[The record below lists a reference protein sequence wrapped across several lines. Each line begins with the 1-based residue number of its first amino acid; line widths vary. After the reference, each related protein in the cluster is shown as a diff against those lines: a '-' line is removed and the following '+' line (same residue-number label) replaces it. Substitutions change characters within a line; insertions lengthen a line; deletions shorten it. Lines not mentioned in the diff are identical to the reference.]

1 MARRIAIPSKRLAL
15 KIVGPRDAFL
25 ASRVQRAEVSSD
37 TPSTDID
44 ELGNPDHAGTV
55 EDIPSVTLPFSAFDT
70 GVKIFST
77 LTGQDPSSA
86 YPSGGVDIE
95 ELGEID
101 AVIYIR
107 DDDVANYAKSA
118 HARKLRIQDF
128 TFSYSVDGEGTED
141 YTATGTERRYF
152 KYNVVVEKFDS
163 GTTSFSLSSSPVQLK
178 NGDYCMSVILDGDY
192 LTEVDTADE
201 EGEYSISGTDIT
213 TYDTRSNE
221 LIAIYHTAGSGDSW
235 TDVSDDTM
243 PAAIQGKDIEIHI
256 SANEIPRVQSVTIN
270 GDLNVTEVREMGN
283 DKLVGYQ
290 SQVPIV
296 DGSLTVLDT
305 DEELID
311 LLTYGS
317 IGSGETEFGLNEYED
332 TAEIPL
338 EVKLTNPASGS
349 QVLKTVY
356 IPTIKV
362 IGDSYTANVNDNAV
376 QVFNFKSTTGEC
388 VIYSGAKP

>member
-25 ASRVQRAEVSSD
+25 ASRIQRAEVSSD

-44 ELGNPDHAGTV
+44 ELGNPSHAGTV
-55 EDIPSVTLPFSAFDT
+55 EDIPSVSLPFSAFDV
-70 GVKIFST
+70 GIKVFST
-77 LTGQDPSSA
+77 LTGTDSSA
-86 YPSGGVDIE
+86 YPGAGVDIE
-95 ELGEID
+95 NLGNID

-107 DDDVANYAKSA
+107 EDSVATYAKSV

-128 TFSYSVDGEGTED
+128 TFSYSVDGEGSED

-152 KYNVVVEKFDS
+152 KYNVAIEKFET
-163 GTTSFSLSSSPVQLK
+163 GTTSFTLADTPVTLK
-178 NGDYCMSVILDGDY
+178 SGDKCLSVILDGDY
-192 LTEVDTADE
+192 LEEVASGPATGQYSVSGTTLTTAD
-201 EGEYSISGTDIT
+201 S
-213 TYDTRSNE
+213 RSNQ
-221 LIAIYHTAGSGDSW
+221 LIAIYHTAGSGDTW
-235 TDVSDDTM
+235 TDVSDSTV

-256 SANEIPRVQSVTIN
+256 SANKIPRVQSVTIN
-270 GDLNVTEVREMGN
+270 GNLNVTEVREMGN

-290 SQVPIV
+290 AQVPSV
-296 DGSLTVLDT
+296 EGSLTVLDT

-317 IGSGETEFGLNEYED
+317 IGSGESEFGLNEYED
-332 TAEIPL
+332 TAELPL
-338 EVKLTNPASGS
+338 EIKLTNPASGT

-362 IGDSYTANVNDNAV
+362 VGDSYTANVNENAV
-376 QVFNFKSTTGEC
+376 QVFNFKSTTGQC
-388 VIYSGAKP
+388 IIYSGART